1 MSLVIWNVTVTLSPL
16 LSKAKKRL
24 YSLCQLKRSG
34 LGTREL
40 VKSFCT
46 CICPITEY
54 ACQVF
59 HDSLPA
65 YLSNELEVVRK
76 RAMRIIFP
84 FCSYNDSLVESSLI
98 KLSDCRQ
105 ELVDKQFK
113 EVVQNKENKLR
124 GLLPALNT
132 PRSNLRNTR
141 KFRLVFKPNRFR
153 NSFITSNAL
162 KA

>member
-84 FCSYNDSLVESSLI
+84 FCSYNDSLVKSSLI